1 MISLKIESKPKFIL
15 LLIRL
20 RCSCLETRSLLSV
33 VYLFLS
39 LTGGTPRKLVRHHR
53 SGVQKKQDDTRQS
66 SNGPPTRTP
75 STHVITTWETNCDL
89 KNMNFY
95 ETAVFR
101 FLTLRLRINLE
112 ISIL

>member
-39 LTGGTPRKLVRHHR
+39 LPGGV
-53 SGVQKKQDDTRQS
+53 
-66 SNGPPTRTP
+66 
-75 STHVITTWETNCDL
+75 
-89 KNMNFY
+89 
-95 ETAVFR
+95 
-101 FLTLRLRINLE
+101 
-112 ISIL
+112 